1 MVWNAEVFRPRPI
14 SNGMKRWEI
23 IVIVFAILFFG
34 FLFSRDS
41 LARLAWQKY
50 GRADLAITL
59 DRTDAGLAMLI
70 GNRYF
75 GNGAYDLKIAE
86 RAYRKAVKINP
97 KILWGHYQLAR
108 ILFVN
113 PVTASSNGV
122 KGNYDGAI
130 AEINKELETNP
141 ENLRS
146 LYVRGLI
153 YGYRNQT
160 GDLERAADDFRRFT
174 AWAPSEWAGYNDLA
188 WILSKNGKYKEA
200 KEATVRAFQ
209 NAEGAG
215 ENPWLW
221 NSQGVAEL
229 NLGEYK
235 NAIKSFEKAK
245 MLAEK
250 LALEDWRK
258 SYPGN
263 DPASAGAGLNQFK
276 ETLDKNLKRAEAL
289 GAI

>member
-1 MVWNAEVFRPRPI
+1 MRKQHIWISLLAVAVF
-14 SNGMKRWEI
+14 
-23 IVIVFAILFFG
+23 V

-50 GRADLAITL
+50 HSPAASLTLAYRDTKL
-59 DRTDAGLAMLI
+59 LMQL
-70 GNRYF
+70 GNYYF
-75 GNGAYDLKIAE
+75 CGGVYDLDKSE
-86 RAYRKAVKINP
+86 RAYKKALRAEP
-97 KILWGHYQLAR
+97 GILWGHYQIAR

-263 DPASAGAGLNQFK
+263 DPASANSGLNQFK
-276 ETLDKNLKRAEAL
+276 EAIRKNLERAEAL
-289 GAI
+289 GAM

>member
-1 MVWNAEVFRPRPI
+1 
-14 SNGMKRWEI
+14 MKRWEI
-23 IVIVFAILFFG
+23 IVTILAVLTFG

-41 LARLAWQKY
+41 LARLVWTKY

-59 DRTDAGLAMLI
+59 DRTDAGLAMQI

-75 GNGAYDLKIAE
+75 GNGAYDLKTAE
-86 RAYRKAVKINP
+86 HAYQKAVRINP

-108 ILFVN
+108 ILFV
-113 PVTASSNGV
+113 
-122 KGNYDGAI
+122 KGNYEGAI

-174 AWAPSEWAGYNDLA
+174 YWAPSEWAGYNDLA
-188 WILSKNGKYKEA
+188 WILSKDGKYKEA

-209 NAEGAG
+209 SAEEAN

-235 NAIKSFEKAK
+235 NAQKSFEKAK
-245 MLAEK
+245 VLAEK
-250 LALEDWRK
+250 LAPEDWKR

-263 DPASAGAGLNQFK
+263 DPASADFGLNQFK
-276 ETLDKNLKRAEAL
+276 ETLDKNLKRAKAL